1 MPQSTDRC
9 QSGRAVVL
17 AVLTLLAAAAQV
29 SAQDHSGV
37 YPQMDIQNGAL
48 LYGANCA
55 QCHGATG
62 DGIPGVDLKGG
73 IRRAATDQ
81 DLGQLITTGIPG
93 TAMPATPFANP
104 ELMALVAYLRS
115 MRDFNAPSVMVGDA
129 GRGHALFDGKGGCTS
144 CHRAGPKGSRVA
156 PDLSD
161 IGATRAADALWRSLL
176 DPTSAMRP
184 INRPVKIVTKDGRTI
199 NGRRLNEDT
208 YSVQI
213 IDDHERLMSLMKN
226 DLRDFTVLKTSGMQ
240 SYKEKLTQQEI
251 ADIVSYLV
259 TLKGVI

>member
-1 MPQSTDRC
+1 MSQFKPERPLFC
-9 QSGRAVVL
+9 A
-17 AVLTLLAAAAQV
+17 LAALLLTA
-29 SAQDHSGV
+29 SGLRAQDHSGV

-62 DGIPGVDLKGG
+62 DGIPGVDLKAG
-73 IRRAATDQ
+73 IRRVSTDQ
-81 DLGQLITTGIPG
+81 QLADLITTGIPG
-93 TAMPATPFANP
+93 TAMPATPFGPP
-104 ELMALVAYLRS
+104 ELTALVAYLRS
-115 MRDFNAPSVMVGDA
+115 MRDFNAPTVMVGDA
-129 GRGHALFDGKGGCTS
+129 ARGRALFEGKGACTS
-144 CHRAGPKGSRVA
+144 CHRAQGTGSRVA

-161 IGATRAADALWRSLL
+161 IGAVRAADAIWHSLL

-184 INRPVKIVTKDGRTI
+184 INRPVRIVTKDGKTI

-213 IDDHERLMSLMKN
+213 IDDQERLLSLMKS
-226 DLRDFTVLKTSGMQ
+226 DLRSFTVIKTSTMP
-240 SYKEKLTQQEI
+240 SYKDKLTSQEI

-259 TLKGVI
+259 SMKGLI

>member
-1 MPQSTDRC
+1 MHQHDSRRPIFW
-9 QSGRAVVL
+9 V
-17 AVLTLLAAAAQV
+17 LLAIFAAGLPLF
-29 SAQDHSGV
+29 AQDHSGV

-62 DGIPGVDLKGG
+62 DGIPSVDLNSG

-81 DLGQLITTGIPG
+81 QLAQLITTGIPG
-93 TAMPATPFANP
+93 TAMPATPFGNA
-104 ELMALVAYLRS
+104 ELMALVAYLRT
-115 MRDFNAPSVMVGDA
+115 MRDFNAPTVMVGDA
-129 GRGHALFDGKGGCTS
+129 SRGHALFEGKGGCTS

-208 YSVQI
+208 YSVQV
-213 IDDHERLMSLMKN
+213 IDDHEQLMSLMKS
-226 DLRDFTVLKTSGMQ
+226 DLREFTVLKTSAMP
-240 SYKEKLTQQEI
+240 SFKDKLTQQEI

-259 TLKGVI
+259 SLKGVI

>member
-1 MPQSTDRC
+1 MPQHILKRPIVW
-9 QSGRAVVL
+9 AL
-17 AVLTLLAAAAQV
+17 LTILGAAPSLL
-29 SAQDHSGV
+29 AQDHSGV

-55 QCHGATG
+55 QCHAATG
-62 DGIPGVDLKGG
+62 DGIPGVDLKSG
-73 IRRAATDQ
+73 IRRAGTDSDLAT
-81 DLGQLITTGIPG
+81 LITMGIPG
-93 TAMPATPFANP
+93 TAMPATPFGNA
-104 ELMALVAYLRS
+104 ELAALVAYLRS
-115 MRDFNAPSVMVGDA
+115 MRDFNAPVVMVGEA
-129 GRGHALFDGKGGCTS
+129 GRGHALFEGKGNCTS

-184 INRPVKIVTKDGRTI
+184 INRPVKIVMKDGRTI
-199 NGRRLNEDT
+199 TARRLNEDT

-213 IDDHERLMSLMKN
+213 IDDREQLISLMKS
-226 DLRDFTVLKTSGMQ
+226 DLREFTVLKTSTMP
-240 SYKEKLTQQEI
+240 SYKDKLTQQEI

-259 TLKGVI
+259 SLKGVI

>member
-1 MPQSTDRC
+1 MPRQ
-9 QSGRAVVL
+9 L
-17 AVLTLLAAAAQV
+17 IKHTLFCAWLIAAGSIAAV

-73 IRRAATDQ
+73 IRRAASDR
-81 DLGQLITTGIPG
+81 DLAQLITTGIPG
-93 TAMPATPFANP
+93 TAMPATPFGGP
-104 ELMALVAYLRS
+104 ELTALVAYLRS
-115 MRDFNAPSVMVGDA
+115 MRDFNAPAVMVGDA
-129 GRGHALFDGKGGCTS
+129 ARGRTLFGGKGGCIA
-144 CHRAGPKGSRVA
+144 CHRVGAAGSRVA

-161 IGATRAADALWRSLL
+161 IGANRAADALWRSLQ
-176 DPTSAMRP
+176 DPTAAMRP
-184 INRPVKIVTKDGRTI
+184 INRPVKIVMKDGRTI

-213 IDDHERLMSLMKN
+213 MDDHEQLLSLMKS
-226 DLRDFTVLKTSGMQ
+226 DLREFTVLKASTMPSF
-240 SYKEKLTQQEI
+240 KDKLTPQEI
-251 ADIVSYLV
+251 ADVVSYLV
-259 TLKGVI
+259 TLKGEI